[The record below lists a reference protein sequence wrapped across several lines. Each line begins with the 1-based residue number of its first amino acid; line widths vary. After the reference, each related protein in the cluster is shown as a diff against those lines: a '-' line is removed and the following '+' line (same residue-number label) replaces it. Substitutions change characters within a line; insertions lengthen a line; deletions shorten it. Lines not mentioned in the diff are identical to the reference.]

1 MCPALVDYFPQPDV
15 KILGKLSS
23 RNEVVFGWLV
33 RLLCCYY
40 CMLYN
45 NDYHEKGQG
54 ANKTLGLC
62 DRGTKIVLL
71 KNPFIDSKILIKR

>member
-1 MCPALVDYFPQPDV
+1 MV
-15 KILGKLSS
+15 KSPNQIGKTVVS
-23 RNEVVFGWLV
+23 RAN
-33 RLLCCYY
+33 Y